1 MAYNKAAFLL
11 ASAKV
16 LAAAFTVDK
25 AVAKVSG
32 DVNAWAQMAIAGI
45 GENKL
50 TLDDVKAQLIADY
63 RLTLPKRE
71 AEAFDPDTAKLA
83 DCGNT
88 IKGWFYALQ
97 RIVNAGADTM
107 SRVTKGEAFNTVAR
121 DTKPKQAQT
130 AKASASG
137 GKQPA
142 KPVTL
147 AIALSSLH
155 YHLDGAIANGER
167 AAELAANPQVAA
179 ILGKLAQLEK
189 AATAY
194 TAKQAKA
201 ATRKA
206 A

>member
-1 MAYNKAAFLL
+1 MAYNKKAFML

-16 LAAAFTVDK
+16 LQAAFSVDK
-25 AVAKVSG
+25 AINATAATVNDWAKQAIDGIAS
-32 DVNAWAQMAIAGI
+32 NAI
-45 GENKL
+45 

-63 RLTLPKRE
+63 HLTLPKAKRDE
-71 AEAFDPDTAKLA
+71 FDPETAKLG

-107 SRVTKGEAFNTVAR
+107 ARVTDGEAFNTVAR
-121 DTKPKQAQT
+121 DTKPKQQQT
-130 AKASASG
+130 GKPKAG
-137 GKQPA
+137 NGKQPA

-167 AAELAANPQVAA
+167 AAELAANAQVIA
-179 ILGKLAQLEK
+179 ILSKLAQLEK

-201 ATRKA
+201 RKA